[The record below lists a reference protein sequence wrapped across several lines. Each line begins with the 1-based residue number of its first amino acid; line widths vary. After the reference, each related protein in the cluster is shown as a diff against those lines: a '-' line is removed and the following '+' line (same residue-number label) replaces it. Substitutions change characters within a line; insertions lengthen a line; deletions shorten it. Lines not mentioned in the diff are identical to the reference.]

1 MRRSTAPTETELL
14 IAHLDGQRRHVLGI
28 LEGLDEAALRRPVLP
43 SGWSCLGL
51 VRHLTED
58 VERFWFRCVVDGEP
72 EAIAALSR
80 TANAWQVDPDV
91 PAAEVLDRYRQETE
105 RANPVIATA
114 PLDAAPAWWPPDQ
127 FGDWRLD
134 SARDVILHVI
144 TETACH
150 AGHLDA
156 VRELI
161 DGRTWL
167 VNSE

>member
-1 MRRSTAPTETELL
+1 MPLPAMPIETDLL
-14 IAHLDGQRRHVLGI
+14 LAHLNGQRQHVLGI
-28 LEGLDEAALRRPVLP
+28 LDGLDEDALRRPVLP

-58 VERFWFRCVVDGEP
+58 VERFWFRCVMGGEP
-72 EAIAALSR
+72 TAIVALSQG
-80 TANAWQVDPDV
+80 TEAWQVDPDV
-91 PAAEVLDRYRQETE
+91 PAAVVLDRYRQEID
-105 RANPVIATA
+105 RANAVLAGT
-114 PLDAAPAWWPPDQ
+114 PLDAPPAWWPPDQ
-127 FGDWRLD
+127 LGDWRLA
-134 SARDVILHVI
+134 SAREVILHVI

-167 VNSE
+167 VITT